1 MFNTHRRGI
10 RIVLGCFREKL
21 AKNTK
26 MGVYLAKW
34 GCVNRLLHLNFIRG
48 PLMIAS
54 EGLTSTSMEFVKLRE
69 VSEGKQPKKH
79 KNGGG
84 VNLSI

>member
-10 RIVLGCFREKL
+10 RKVLGCFGEKP

-34 GCVNRLLHLNFIRG
+34 GCVNRLLHPNFIRG
-48 PLMIAS
+48 LLLIAL
-54 EGLTSTSMEFVKLRE
+54 EGLTPIIVESVKFRE
-69 VSEGKQPKKH
+69 VSEGNQPKNMKM
-79 KNGGG
+79 GC
-84 VNLSI
+84 I